1 MGMPC
6 RRPAQTPARAQAA
19 LRRHGL
25 AVTSVALLS
34 ATPALPGGPAGA
46 PALPMAAVLGI
57 LAAAALVLGALAGA
71 AYLFLAARCAR
82 GRAGGRA
89 EPGVGGPPHAPVA
102 PFFASYPAFAATYAE
117 AAGGKAARAAG
128 APDGRARGGP
138 GARLADSAGWE
149 PGGARKR

>member
-1 MGMPC
+1 MPC

-71 AYLFLAARCAR
+71 AYLFLAARCTR

-89 EPGVGGPPHAPVA
+89 ELGAGGPPHAPVA
-102 PFFASYPAFAATYAE
+102 PFFASYPAFAATYAD
-117 AAGGKAARAAG
+117 ATRGKAGSPAG
-128 APDGRARGGP
+128 ALDAQARGGLGTQP
-138 GARLADSAGWE
+138 ADGAGWE